1 MVDDRFLDLLSVTC
15 GALDDAR
22 IIYAITGS
30 VASSIHGEP
39 FDSKDIDICL
49 NMSEDQAKHLAERLP
64 QRFYRSPEAMIE
76 AAINKTMT
84 NLLDSDTGF
93 KVDLCVLPNDPF
105 CHAVL
110 KRRARLPYGYGG
122 PEFWV
127 VSPEDIVLMKLVW
140 RKDSR
145 SEKQW
150 QNALSVVRT
159 QFHQLDWK
167 YLHTWADRLD
177 VLTDLETLRRDAEA

>member
-1 MVDDRFLDLLSVTC
+1 MIDDRFLDLLSVTC

-39 FDSKDIDICL
+39 FDSKDIDVCL

-76 AAINKTMT
+76 AATNKTMA
-84 NLLDSDTGF
+84 NLIDSGTGF
-93 KVDLCVLPNDPF
+93 KVDLCVLPDDPF
-105 CHAVL
+105 YRSVL
-110 KRRARLPYGYGG
+110 ERRIQMPYGNGG
-122 PEFWV
+122 PPFWTV
-127 VSPEDIVLMKLVW
+127 TAEDIVLMKLVW
-140 RKDSR
+140 RRDSR

-159 QFHQLDWK
+159 QFHRLDWK
-167 YLHTWADRLD
+167 YLHAWANRLD
-177 VLTDLETLRRDAEA
+177 LAADLESLRREAEA